1 MSLSKVIGIPSTCSK
16 WLDGEVMAR
25 FDKETLAQLSA
36 RGEIGIRT
44 EKHPDTTVVI
54 WVAVADG
61 EVFVR
66 SARGAKGRWYR
77 DVAGGGSA
85 TLEFDGRALP
95 VRAIAAAD
103 SGSIERASREYLRK
117 YQRSPFA
124 QSVVRPD
131 ILSTTLRL
139 EPR

>member
-1 MSLSKVIGIPSTCSK
+1 
-16 WLDGEVMAR
+16 MAQ
-25 FDKETLAQLSA
+25 FDKNTLSRISAQDEVA
-36 RGEIGIRT
+36 IRT
-44 EKHPDTTVVI
+44 EKHPDSAVVI

-77 DVAGGGSA
+77 DVANGGTA
-85 TLEFDGRALP
+85 TLEFDGHTLP
-95 VRAIAAAD
+95 VRAVSAAD
-103 SGSIERASREYLRK
+103 SPSIERASREYLRK
-117 YQRSPFA
+117 YRRSPYA

>member
-1 MSLSKVIGIPSTCSK
+1 
-16 WLDGEVMAR
+16 MAR
-25 FDKETLAQLSA
+25 FQKELLAQLSVQD
-36 RGEIGIRT
+36 EIAIRT
-44 EKHPDTTVVI
+44 EKHPDSAVVI

-77 DVAGGGSA
+77 DLATGGEA
-85 TLEFDGRALP
+85 TLEFKGHALP
-95 VRAIAAAD
+95 VHAVAAAD
-103 SGSIERASREYLRK
+103 AASVERASREYLRK
-117 YQRSPFA
+117 YRRSPYA